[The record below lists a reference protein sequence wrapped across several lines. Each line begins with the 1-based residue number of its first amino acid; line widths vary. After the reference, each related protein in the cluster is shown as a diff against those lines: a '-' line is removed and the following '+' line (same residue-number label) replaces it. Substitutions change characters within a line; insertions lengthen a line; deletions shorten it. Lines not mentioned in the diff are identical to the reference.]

1 MSLSRLEN
9 TKTRVSKRN
18 VNMRMI
24 EDYPGPTEDQP
35 EKQGVEFPADE
46 GIVKP
51 PVTPEEEGE
60 R

>member
-1 MSLSRLEN
+1 
-9 TKTRVSKRN
+9 
-18 VNMRMI
+18 MRMI

-35 EKQGVEFPADE
+35 EKQGDEFPADE

>member
-1 MSLSRLEN
+1 
-9 TKTRVSKRN
+9 
-18 VNMRMI
+18 MRTI

-35 EKQGVEFPADE
+35 EKQGVDSPADE

-51 PVTPEEEGE
+51 PATPEEEDD